1 MQKSLMVGLT
11 EKDMDA
17 MIHTFDLKPY
27 YHNTL
32 FPVKQNGTLEWK
44 ALEMQTGMRV
54 AADVVARGASA
65 RRRTREPL
73 QRVSGDIPKLLIAR
87 SWDEEEYEAYDIA
100 LYLAKGNPDQTAL
113 VEAWAEDMRFC
124 WNGVANRVEWIALKQ
139 ISLGKVSFTAQNNVG
154 IVTEYDVDYQ
164 LGTLPTNNLQGYQT
178 GSASWSNTTSAK
190 PISVDFKAIVK
201 GARAHGIYLK
211 YAYMNLDTF
220 NKFAE
225 TKEVKD
231 LCANYLS
238 VALDITTSPS
248 VEQVNATL
256 KKLPYLYGLQIGII
270 DQDIAIESEDGQF
283 TNGNPFEDNVVMFSE
298 TMVLGHSFYKTPAE
312 MRSKNAAVMKV
323 QNGYTCIKKFST
335 EDPFG
340 EHTIG
345 FANVF
350 PGWENS
356 ARCFLMDT
364 ANNTW
369 NK

>member
-1 MQKSLMVGLT
+1 MQGLT

-17 MIHTFDLKPY
+17 MIHSFDLKPY

-32 FPVKQNGTLEWK
+32 FPIKQNGTLEWK

-73 QRVSGDIPKLLIAR
+73 QRISGDIPKLIIAR
-87 SWDEEEYEAYDIA
+87 SMDEEELEAYDVA
-100 LYLAKGNPDQTAL
+100 LYLAKGNPDQTTL
-113 VEAWAEDMRFC
+113 VETWAEDMRFC
-124 WNGVANRVEWIALKQ
+124 WNGIANRVEWIALKQ
-139 ISLGKVSFTAQNNVG
+139 ISLGKVTFTAENNSG
-154 IVTEYDVDYQ
+154 IVTEYDVDYK
-164 LGTLPTNNLQGYQT
+164 LGELETNNLQGYQT
-178 GSASWSNTTSAK
+178 GSAAWNITTAAK
-190 PISVDFKAIVK
+190 PISVDFKAMVK
-201 GARAHGIYLK
+201 SARAHGIYLK
-211 YAYMNLDTF
+211 YAFMNIDTF

-231 LCANYLS
+231 LCANYLA

-270 DQDIAIESEDGQF
+270 DQDIAIEDEAGQF

-298 TMVLGHSFYKTPAE
+298 SPVLGSTYYKTPAE
-312 MRSKNAAVMKV
+312 MRKKNAAVYKV
-323 QNGYTCIKKFST
+323 QNGYTCIKKFSE
-335 EDPFG
+335 EDPYA

-350 PGWENS
+350 PAWKNS
-356 ARCFLMDT
+356 SRCFLMDS
-364 ANNTW
+364 ANSTW

>member
-1 MQKSLMVGLT
+1 MVGLT

-44 ALEMQTGMRV
+44 ALELQTGMRV

-73 QRVSGDIPKLLIAR
+73 QRIGGDIPKLMIAR
-87 SWDEEEYEAYDIA
+87 SWDEEQYEAYDIA

-113 VEAWAEDMRFC
+113 IEAWAEDMRYC
-124 WNGVANRVEWIALKQ
+124 WNGIANRVEWMALRSASTSK
-139 ISLGKVSFTAQNNVG
+139 LKFTAANNVG
-154 IVTEYDVDYQ
+154 VISEYDIDYK
-164 LGTLPTNNLQGYQT
+164 LGELKTGNLQGYQT
-178 GSASWSNTTSAK
+178 GSAAWGNTTSAK
-190 PISVDFKAIVK
+190 PITVDFKGIVK
-201 GARAHGIYLK
+201 SARAHGIYLK
-211 YAYMNLDTF
+211 YAFMNLDTF
-220 NKFAE
+220 VKFAE

-256 KKLPYLYGLQIGII
+256 KKLPYLYGLQIGVI
-270 DQDIAIESEDGQF
+270 DQDIAIEDQLGNFDS
-283 TNGNPFEDNVVMFSE
+283 GNPCEDNVVLFSE
-298 TMVLGHSFYKTPAE
+298 TPTLGNTYYKTPAE
-312 MRSKNAAVMKV
+312 MRNKNAAVYKV
-323 QNGYTCIKKFST
+323 QNGYTCIKKYST

-350 PGWENS
+350 PAWTNS

-364 ANNTW
+364 ANSTW